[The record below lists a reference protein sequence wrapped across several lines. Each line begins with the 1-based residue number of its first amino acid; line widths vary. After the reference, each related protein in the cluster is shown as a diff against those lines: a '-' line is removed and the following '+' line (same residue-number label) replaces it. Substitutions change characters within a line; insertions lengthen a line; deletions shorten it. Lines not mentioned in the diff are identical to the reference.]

1 MENGRI
7 SKKTKYWILAAAGV
21 PIFSIE
27 LYNSH
32 IKRYIIRINITNYHL
47 CYIDGRN
54 VNMQAL
60 YGIDFQ

>member
-32 IKRYIIRINITNYHL
+32 IKRYIIRINITNYL
-47 CYIDGRN
+47 C
-54 VNMQAL
+54 
-60 YGIDFQ
+60 